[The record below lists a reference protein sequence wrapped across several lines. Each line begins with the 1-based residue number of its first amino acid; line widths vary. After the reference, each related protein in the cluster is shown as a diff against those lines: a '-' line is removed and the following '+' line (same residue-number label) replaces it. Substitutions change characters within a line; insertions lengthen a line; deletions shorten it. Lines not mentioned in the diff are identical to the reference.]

1 MIGADRHVQKRRP
14 DAETKTFFESE
25 QMPCRLVFEVDEKMF
40 NASIKAVEMTRLPN
54 GAYSYDVRAMPRHLR
69 LESINQVIGKHV
81 TAVDIRRLDQRPDG
95 FDVTYL
101 LDIASTDDLMSLSK
115 DLQGTH
121 PGITITFLDQNGM
134 PGI

>member
-1 MIGADRHVQKRRP
+1 MTVPSAEDLRQIQNLLFDYGSTLDGGHWDEHLSLWIEDCEMFVFGRSFRGREAIDRFMR
-14 DAETKTFFESE
+14 
-25 QMPCRLVFEVDEKMF
+25 
-40 NASIKAVEMTRLPN
+40 KATR
-54 GAYSYDVRAMPRHLR
+54 
-69 LESINQVIGKHV
+69 GKHV

-121 PGITITFLDQNGM
+121 PGINITFLDQNGM